1 MKRLQGKVAVITGG
15 AGGIGSATARLF
27 ASEGANVLLVDLYES
42 DLKRTVDQIGLPTV
56 SYQTA
61 DVSKASD
68 VELYVQTA
76 VERYGGIDIFFDN
89 AGIVGNV
96 QPLTEYSEAD
106 FDRLIA
112 VNVRGVWLGLKYV
125 MPIMK
130 QSKGGSIIITSS
142 VAGMK
147 GFANMVAYVTSKHAV
162 VGMMRVA
169 ALEGASTGIRVNT
182 INPGAV
188 DNNMMRTL
196 EEGMDEGHP
205 EHAKEGFEHLTPMG
219 RYCKNQEVAQ
229 LALFLAGDESQYITG
244 SIHPIDGGLTI

>member
-1 MKRLQGKVAVITGG
+1 MERLQGKVAVITGG

-27 ASEGANVLLVDLYES
+27 ASEGAKVLLVDLYEN
-42 DLKRTVDQIGLPTV
+42 DLKRTVEQIGHPAV

-61 DVSKASD
+61 DVSRSTD
-68 VELYVQTA
+68 VEHYVQTA
-76 VERYGGIDIFFDN
+76 VDRYGSIDIFFDN

-96 QPLTEYSEAD
+96 QPLTEYSEVD

-112 VNVRGVWLGLKYV
+112 VNVRGAWLGLKYV
-125 MPIMK
+125 MPVM
-130 QSKGGSIIITSS
+130 QRQGGGSIMITSS

-169 ALEGASTGIRVNT
+169 ALEGAPHSIRVNA

-188 DNNMMRTL
+188 DNSMMRSL
-196 EEGMDEGHP
+196 EQGMDTEHP
-205 EHAKEGFEHLTPMG
+205 EHAKEGFEQITPLG
-219 RYCKNQEVAQ
+219 RYCKNEEVAQ

-244 SIHPIDGGLTI
+244 SLHPIDGGLTV